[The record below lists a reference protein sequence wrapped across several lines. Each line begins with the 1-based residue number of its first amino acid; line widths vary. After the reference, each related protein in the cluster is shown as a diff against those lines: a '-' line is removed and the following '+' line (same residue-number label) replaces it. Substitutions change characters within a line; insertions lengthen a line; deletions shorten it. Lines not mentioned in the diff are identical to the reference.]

1 MVRVLFFPLVE
12 FLSGGSSSS
21 GSSSSNVNSKEFE
34 DLKSKYSQQVNE
46 NRELASAL
54 MSCQD
59 ELSHMNEKL
68 LLTEDAAIKL
78 TTKCKELAAFT
89 EPLINKTPTK
99 FDMESVFKKITD
111 LVDMQKNTDKSL
123 IDHDRS
129 RFQVRK
135 VQG

>member
-1 MVRVLFFPLVE
+1 M
-12 FLSGGSSSS
+12 
-21 GSSSSNVNSKEFE
+21 KA
-34 DLKSKYSQQVNE
+34 KYSQQVTE

-68 LLTEDAAIKL
+68 LLTEDSAIKL

-99 FDMESVFKKITD
+99 LDMESVFKKITD
-111 LVDMQKNTDKSL
+111 LVDMQKDAEKSL

-129 RFQVRK
+129 RFQVTAK
-135 VQG
+135 DGLSLSTINLVFAQ

>member
-1 MVRVLFFPLVE
+1 MT
-12 FLSGGSSSS
+12 
-21 GSSSSNVNSKEFE
+21 
-34 DLKSKYSQQVNE
+34 E

-68 LLTEDAAIKL
+68 LLTEDAGIKL

-99 FDMESVFKKITD
+99 LDMESVFKKITD
-111 LVDMQKNTDKSL
+111 LVDLQKDAEKSL
-123 IDHDRS
+123 VDHDRS
-129 RFQVRK
+129 RFQVSVSPPK
-135 VQG
+135 KEVSDWQIYVVYQLDACIFLQKTT

>member
-1 MVRVLFFPLVE
+1 MT
-12 FLSGGSSSS
+12 
-21 GSSSSNVNSKEFE
+21 
-34 DLKSKYSQQVNE
+34 E

-68 LLTEDAAIKL
+68 LLTEDAGIKL

-99 FDMESVFKKITD
+99 LDMESVFKKITD
-111 LVDMQKNTDKSL
+111 LVDMQKDAEKSL
-123 IDHDRS
+123 VDHDRS
-129 RFQVRK
+129 RFQVSVSPPK
-135 VQG
+135 KEVSDWQIYVVYQLDACIFLQETT

>member
-1 MVRVLFFPLVE
+1 MT
-12 FLSGGSSSS
+12 
-21 GSSSSNVNSKEFE
+21 
-34 DLKSKYSQQVNE
+34 E

-68 LLTEDAAIKL
+68 LLTEDAGIKL

-99 FDMESVFKKITD
+99 LDMESVFKKITD
-111 LVDMQKNTDKSL
+111 LVDMQKDNEKSL

-129 RFQVRK
+129 RFQVQNNRVAGTYLICHVLVRITFK
-135 VQG
+135 KKIM